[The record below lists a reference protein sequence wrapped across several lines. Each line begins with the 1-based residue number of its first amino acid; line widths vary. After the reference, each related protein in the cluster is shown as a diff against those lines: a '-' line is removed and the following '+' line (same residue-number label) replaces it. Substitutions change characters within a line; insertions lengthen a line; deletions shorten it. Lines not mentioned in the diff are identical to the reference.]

1 MSMKRTIIK
10 LEGTFKD
17 DFLEAKHLYNSLA
30 HSVKNIM
37 KIKLK
42 W

>member
-1 MSMKRTIIK
+1 MSMQRTIVK

-17 DFLEAKHLYNSLA
+17 DFLEAKLLYNSLA
-30 HSVKNIM
+30 HSVKDIM
-37 KIKLK
+37 KIRLK